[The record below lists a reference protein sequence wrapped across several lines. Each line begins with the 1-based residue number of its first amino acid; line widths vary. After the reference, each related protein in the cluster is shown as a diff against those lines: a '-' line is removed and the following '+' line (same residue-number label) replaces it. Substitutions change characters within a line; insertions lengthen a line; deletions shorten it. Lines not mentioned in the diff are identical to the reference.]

1 MACHNESSGP
11 LGFCG
16 YFGKGAVVFGGGG
29 FAQGHQRRLSGNTV
43 DGFVRYDVKVA
54 VLSGQSVRDGERG
67 FLGRQFRI
75 GEVTLH
81 EQSSVSSEDQHAD
94 RREAFLPAFGRG
106 CRVEEGFGPG
116 RSGIEREGYCGPL
129 RVVSGCMF
137 ANGFFAARVKQGCG
151 GSRKKQ
157 IFHNGKF
164 LMRKDR
170 SGSDPFISRTSPSPN
185 IKEGFK
191 KGIQAI
197 PSPHR
202 ARRR

>member
-11 LGFCG
+11 LGLGG
-16 YFGKGAVVFGGGG
+16 YFGKGAVVFGRGG
-29 FAQGHQRRLSGNTV
+29 FAQCHQRRLTGNTA
-43 DGFVRYDVKVA
+43 DGFVRHDVKVA

-106 CRVEEGFGPG
+106 RRVEEGFGPG

-129 RVVSGCMF
+129 RVGSGRMF
-137 ANGFFAARVKQGCG
+137 ANGFFAARAKQGCG

-157 IFHNGKF
+157 CFHRDKF
-164 LMRKDR
+164 
-170 SGSDPFISRTSPSPN
+170 
-185 IKEGFK
+185 
-191 KGIQAI
+191 
-197 PSPHR
+197 
-202 ARRR
+202 